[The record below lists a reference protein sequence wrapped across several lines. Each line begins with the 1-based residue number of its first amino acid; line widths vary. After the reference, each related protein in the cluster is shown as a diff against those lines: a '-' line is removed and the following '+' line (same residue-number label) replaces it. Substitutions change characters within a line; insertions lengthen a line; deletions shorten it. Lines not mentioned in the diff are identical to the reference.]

1 MTRRRVIFILISV
14 LLASTALLVRV
25 VPKNVTFLY
34 VLVLSVVSSVAFYF
48 ALELKDFKKL
58 VPYVL
63 ILPLHV
69 AVGMA
74 LSMFGFPNLSL
85 RLRLIF
91 TLLVSLMFYISFLV
105 LNIIVVVRS
114 RGKLIPLYRAAVTW
128 SQILIVVVAIPFI
141 ASVFKLPVL
150 PLFQIVLVTISA
162 FFLILY
168 FLWSIEPEFG
178 EPSLDLAL
186 LGSFWVFMLA
196 TSILFLPFEAIFRGL
211 FLSSVLLFAIGFAH
225 NYLKH
230 ALTSKLILE
239 YIIITIA
246 FLFLGLLF
254 IP

>member
-63 ILPLHV
+63 ILPIHV

-91 TLLVSLMFYISFLV
+91 TLLVSLMFYISLLV
-105 LNIIVVVRS
+105 LNIIVVVKS

-128 SQILIVVVAIPFI
+128 SQILIVIVSIPF
-141 ASVFKLPVL
+141 
-150 PLFQIVLVTISA
+150 
-162 FFLILY
+162 
-168 FLWSIEPEFG
+168 
-178 EPSLDLAL
+178 
-186 LGSFWVFMLA
+186 M
-196 TSILFLPFEAIFRGL
+196 
-211 FLSSVLLFAIGFAH
+211 
-225 NYLKH
+225 
-230 ALTSKLILE
+230 
-239 YIIITIA
+239 
-246 FLFLGLLF
+246 
-254 IP
+254 